1 MTMTIHPLTGI
12 LPLYK
17 GGRTMPRPAVTAVNF
32 WDRVKK
38 GSDDECWPWTGPVS
52 RSSNSSDPY
61 GRIDIFGF
69 KGVYVHR
76 VAYWCANGGV
86 LSLRKDGDL
95 LVRHS
100 CDNSICC
107 NPKHL
112 LLGTHA
118 DNMRDKMERGRQT
131 RFTGPGSPRAKL
143 TAADVRAIRELSAA
157 GLTRKA
163 LASQYGVSLQT
174 IKAVRSGRHY
184 ADVA

>member
-1 MTMTIHPLTGI
+1 
-12 LPLYK
+12 
-17 GGRTMPRPAVTAVNF
+17 MPRPAVTAVNF

-38 GSDDECWPWTGPVS
+38 GADDECWPWTGPVS
-52 RSSNSSDPY
+52 KSTNGAEPY

-86 LSLRKDGDL
+86 LSLRKEGDL

-100 CDNSICC
+100 CDNTLCC

-118 DNMRDKMERGRQT
+118 DNMRDKVERGRQ
-131 RFTGPGSPRAKL
+131 PHYASIDSPRAKL
-143 TAADVRAIRELSAA
+143 TAADVRAIRARADTPRKELAE
-157 GLTRKA
+157 R
-163 LASQYGVSLQT
+163 YGVSIQT

-184 ADVA
+184 GDVT